1 MSINEII
8 ELVLAKVPEDKKE
21 AFLAEVNDKNVKKDA
36 AFLEKY
42 GVKLTEEELEAI
54 KSNKITDADLDEV
67 AGGCWCSCFPCA
79 DCIDVHAKD

>member
-8 ELVLAKVPEDKKE
+8 ELVLAQVPEDKKE
-21 AFLAEVNDKNVKKDA
+21 AFLADMGDKTLIKDA

-42 GVKLTEEELEAI
+42 NIKLTEEELEAI

-67 AGGCWCSCFPCA
+67 AGGCWCSCFACA